1 MRIKIGPNNITK
13 ANKDTAKE
21 NEYKMIRWRR
31 SRENASIFIIFQTI
45 KGVYV
50 VKKLLSVMLASV
62 VLLSAC
68 STGGTKNETS
78 NSGNSGAEGSSKPKE
93 ITVWAWDPAFNIAA
107 MNVAKDAYAKVNP
120 DVTVNV
126 VENAQ
131 ADIVQKLNTGLNS
144 GSTKGLPN
152 IVLIEDYRAQS
163 FLQAYPDSFYEL
175 TDVVKAAD
183 FADYK
188 IGPTSVDGKQYGV
201 PFDSG
206 VTGMYVRT
214 DYLEQ
219 AGYSLDALQDIDWKQ
234 YIEIGKAVKEKTGK
248 SMLTL
253 DPNDLGLIRVMIQ
266 SAGAWYTG
274 DDGQTPTI
282 ESNPALKEALVM
294 YKEMMD
300 SGIVK
305 VISDWSQ
312 FVGAFNGGEVASVP
326 TGNWITPS
334 IKAEASQS
342 GKWAVAPLPKLGAT
356 EGSVHASNL
365 GGSSW
370 YVMNVDGKE
379 AAAEFLSKTFA
390 SDAELYQTLNTKVG
404 VIGTLKAAASG
415 EAYSAADEFFKGQK
429 VVSDFAAWTEQI
441 PNVNYGMNTY
451 AIEDIMVVAV
461 QSYLGGKDVDT
472 VLKDAQKQADTQIR

>member
-1 MRIKIGPNNITK
+1 
-13 ANKDTAKE
+13 
-21 NEYKMIRWRR
+21 MIL
-31 SRENASIFIIFQTI
+31 
-45 KGVYV
+45 
-50 VKKLLSVMLASV
+50 KKLLSVMLASA
-62 VLLSAC
+62 VLLTACGGGGGESESGQSA
-68 STGGTKNETS
+68 ET
-78 NSGNSGAEGSSKPKE
+78 NE

-107 MNVAKDAYAKVNP
+107 MNKAKEAYAKVNP
-120 DVTVNV
+120 DVTVNI

-131 ADIVQKLNTGLNS
+131 NDIVQKLNTGLNS
-144 GSTKGLPN
+144 GSTRGLPN

-163 FLQAYPDSFYEL
+163 FLQSYPDAFYEL
-175 TDVVKAAD
+175 TDVINAED

-219 AGYSLDALQDIDWKQ
+219 AGYTLEDLQDIDWKQ
-234 YIEIGKAVKEKTGK
+234 YIEIGKDVKEKTGK
-248 SMLTL
+248 AMLTQ
-253 DPNDLGLIRVMIQ
+253 DPNDLGIIRMMIQ
-266 SAGAWYTG
+266 SAGSWYTAE
-274 DDGQTPTI
+274 DGSTPAIADNAAMKTAF
-282 ESNPALKEALVM
+282 ET

-312 FVGAFNGGEVASVP
+312 FVGGMNSGEVASVP

-342 GKWAVAPLPKLGAT
+342 GQWAVAPLPTLPGV

-379 AAAEFLSKTFA
+379 AAAEFLKQTFG
-390 SDAELYQTLNTKVG
+390 SDVDLYQTLNTDVG
-404 VIGTLKAAASG
+404 VIGTFKAAAEG
-415 EAYSAADEFFKGQK
+415 EAYKAEDEFFQNQK

-441 PNVNYGMNTY
+441 PNVNYGLNTY
-451 AIEDIMVVAV
+451 AIEDILVVAM
-461 QSYLGGKDVDT
+461 QSYLGGQDLDA
-472 VLKDAQKQADTQIR
+472 VLADAQTQAETQIR

>member
-1 MRIKIGPNNITK
+1 M
-13 ANKDTAKE
+13 
-21 NEYKMIRWRR
+21 
-31 SRENASIFIIFQTI
+31 
-45 KGVYV
+45 
-50 VKKLLSVMLASV
+50 KKLLSVMLASA
-62 VLLSAC
+62 VLLTACGGGGGESESGQSA
-68 STGGTKNETS
+68 ET
-78 NSGNSGAEGSSKPKE
+78 NE

-107 MNVAKDAYAKVNP
+107 MNKAKEAYAEVNP
-120 DVTVNV
+120 DVTVNI

-131 ADIVQKLNTGLNS
+131 NDIVQKLNTGLNS

-163 FLQAYPDSFYEL
+163 FLQSYPDAFYEL
-175 TDVVKAAD
+175 TDVINAED

-219 AGYSLDALQDIDWKQ
+219 AGYTLEDLQDIDWKQ
-234 YIEIGKAVKEKTGK
+234 YIEIGKDVKEKTGK
-248 SMLTL
+248 AMLTQ
-253 DPNDLGLIRVMIQ
+253 DPNDLGIIRMMIQ
-266 SAGAWYTG
+266 SAGSWYTAE
-274 DDGQTPTI
+274 DGSTPAIADNAAMKTAF
-282 ESNPALKEALVM
+282 ET

-312 FVGAFNGGEVASVP
+312 FVGGMNSGEVASVP

-342 GKWAVAPLPKLGAT
+342 GQWAVAPLPTLPGV

-379 AAAEFLSKTFA
+379 AAAEFLKQTFG
-390 SDAELYQTLNTKVG
+390 SDVDLYQTLNTDVG
-404 VIGTLKAAASG
+404 VIGTFKAAAEG
-415 EAYSAADEFFKGQK
+415 EAYKAEDEFFQNQK

-441 PNVNYGMNTY
+441 PNVNYGLNTY
-451 AIEDIMVVAV
+451 AIEDILVVAM
-461 QSYLGGKDVDT
+461 QSYLGGQDLDA
-472 VLKDAQKQADTQIR
+472 VLADAQTQAETQIR

>member
-1 MRIKIGPNNITK
+1 M
-13 ANKDTAKE
+13 
-21 NEYKMIRWRR
+21 
-31 SRENASIFIIFQTI
+31 
-45 KGVYV
+45 
-50 VKKLLSVMLASV
+50 KKLLSVMLASV

-68 STGGTKNETS
+68 STGGTKNESS
-78 NSGNSGAEGSSKPKE
+78 NSGGEKTTTETKE
-93 ITVWAWDPAFNIAA
+93 TKEVTVWAWDPAFNIAA
-107 MNVAKDAYAKVNP
+107 MNLAKEAYEKTNSNVKI
-120 DVTVNV
+120 NV

-175 TDVVKAAD
+175 TDLIKAAD

-219 AGYSLDALQDIDWKQ
+219 AGYSLDAMKDIDWKQ
-234 YIEIGKAVKEKTGK
+234 YIEIGKAVKAKTGK
-248 SMLTL
+248 SMLTQ
-253 DPNDLGLIRVMIQ
+253 DPNDLGLIRMMIQ

-282 ESNPALKEALVM
+282 ADNAALKDALVV
-294 YKEMMD
+294 YKELMD

-305 VISDWSQ
+305 VTSDWSQ
-312 FVGAFNGGEVASVP
+312 FVGAFNSGEVATVP

-334 IKAEASQS
+334 VKAEAAQS
-342 GKWAVAPLPKLGAT
+342 GKWAVAPFPKLPGT
-356 EGSVHASNL
+356 ESSVHASNL

-379 AAAEFLSKTFA
+379 AAAEFLAKTFA
-390 SDAELYQTLNTKVG
+390 SDVDLYQTLNTKIG

-429 VVSDFAAWTEQI
+429 VVSDFASWTEQI

-461 QSYLGGKDVDT
+461 QAYLGGKDVNT
-472 VLKDAQKQADTQIR
+472 VLKDAQNQADTQVR

>member
-1 MRIKIGPNNITK
+1 
-13 ANKDTAKE
+13 
-21 NEYKMIRWRR
+21 MIL
-31 SRENASIFIIFQTI
+31 
-45 KGVYV
+45 
-50 VKKLLSVMLASV
+50 KKLLSVMLASA
-62 VLLSAC
+62 VLLTACGGGGGESESGQSA
-68 STGGTKNETS
+68 ET
-78 NSGNSGAEGSSKPKE
+78 NE

-107 MNVAKDAYAKVNP
+107 MNKAKEAYAEVNP
-120 DVTVNV
+120 DVTVNI

-131 ADIVQKLNTGLNS
+131 NDIVQKLNTGLNS

-163 FLQAYPDSFYEL
+163 FLQSYPDAFYEL
-175 TDVVKAAD
+175 TDVINAED

-219 AGYSLDALQDIDWKQ
+219 AGYTLEDLQDIDWKQ
-234 YIEIGKAVKEKTGK
+234 YIEIGKDVKEKTGK
-248 SMLTL
+248 AMLTQ
-253 DPNDLGLIRVMIQ
+253 DPNDLGIIRMMIQ
-266 SAGAWYTG
+266 SAGSWYTAE
-274 DDGQTPTI
+274 DGSTPAIADNAAMKTAF
-282 ESNPALKEALVM
+282 ET

-312 FVGAFNGGEVASVP
+312 FVGGMNSGEVASVP

-342 GKWAVAPLPKLGAT
+342 GQWAVAPLPTLPGV

-379 AAAEFLSKTFA
+379 AAAEFLKQTFG
-390 SDAELYQTLNTKVG
+390 SDVDLYQTLNTDVG
-404 VIGTLKAAASG
+404 VIGTFKAAAEG
-415 EAYSAADEFFKGQK
+415 EAYKAEDEFFQNQK

-441 PNVNYGMNTY
+441 PNVNYGLNTY
-451 AIEDIMVVAV
+451 AIEDILVVAM
-461 QSYLGGKDVDT
+461 QSYLGGQDLDA
-472 VLKDAQKQADTQIR
+472 VLADAQTQAETQIR

>member
-1 MRIKIGPNNITK
+1 
-13 ANKDTAKE
+13 
-21 NEYKMIRWRR
+21 MIL
-31 SRENASIFIIFQTI
+31 
-45 KGVYV
+45 
-50 VKKLLSVMLASV
+50 KKLLSVMLASA
-62 VLLSAC
+62 VLLTACGGGGGESESGQSA
-68 STGGTKNETS
+68 ET
-78 NSGNSGAEGSSKPKE
+78 NE

-107 MNVAKDAYAKVNP
+107 MNKAKEAYAEVNP
-120 DVTVNV
+120 DVTVNI

-131 ADIVQKLNTGLNS
+131 NDIVQKLNTGLNS
-144 GSTKGLPN
+144 GSTRGLPN

-163 FLQAYPDSFYEL
+163 FLQSYPDAFYEL
-175 TDVVKAAD
+175 TDVINAED

-219 AGYSLDALQDIDWKQ
+219 AGYTLEDLQDIDWKQ
-234 YIEIGKAVKEKTGK
+234 YIEIGKDVKEKTGK
-248 SMLTL
+248 AMLTQ
-253 DPNDLGLIRVMIQ
+253 DPNDLGIIRMMIQ
-266 SAGAWYTG
+266 SAGSWYTAE
-274 DDGQTPTI
+274 DGSTPAIADNAAMKTAF
-282 ESNPALKEALVM
+282 ET

-312 FVGAFNGGEVASVP
+312 FVGGMNSGEVASVP

-342 GKWAVAPLPKLGAT
+342 GQWAVAPLPTLPGV

-379 AAAEFLSKTFA
+379 AAAEFLKQTFG
-390 SDAELYQTLNTKVG
+390 SDVDLYQTLNTDVG
-404 VIGTLKAAASG
+404 VIGTFKAAAEG
-415 EAYSAADEFFKGQK
+415 EAYKAEDEFFQNQK

-441 PNVNYGMNTY
+441 PNVNYGLNTY
-451 AIEDIMVVAV
+451 AIEDILVVAM
-461 QSYLGGKDVDT
+461 QSYLGGQDLDA
-472 VLKDAQKQADTQIR
+472 VLADAQTQAETQIR